1 MTGKRTFQFPILRH
15 GGITDAHSR
24 TVAVMHRKC
33 TFATSEKLAQ
43 DTLSDVN
50 AEESLVNRNR
60 RRNCIAL
67 LVGWNAF

>member
-50 AEESLVNRNR
+50 A
-60 RRNCIAL
+60 
-67 LVGWNAF
+67 